1 MRISD
6 WSSDVCSSDLGD
18 GLALHRFEMG
28 LEIPPLMD
36 ADAVAE
42 MLADILAKLFRG
54 DEEVGGAIVMDKGE
68 GQGDRRMVDV
78 LSAHIEGPGDRIEG
92 GEDRRVGLLLL
103 QPVGHFLPLGG
114 RRFPCQLLGM
124 DRSDEHPYE
133 LQSL

>member
-1 MRISD
+1 
-6 WSSDVCSSDLGD
+6 
-18 GLALHRFEMG
+18 
-28 LEIPPLMD
+28 
-36 ADAVAE
+36 
-42 MLADILAKLFRG
+42 MLADSLAKLFRC

-114 RRFPCQLLGM
+114 RRFPCQFLGM
-124 DRSDEHPYE
+124 DDQPRGRRLRLRSEEHTSE
-133 LQSL
+133 LQSLMRISYAVFFLKKKN